1 MQERFADTERKIK
14 MFWIL
19 ISSLI
24 MCTGFGILYPAGAIV
39 YYKIRYPEMTVT
51 EILEVIGW

>member
-1 MQERFADTERKIK
+1 

>member
-1 MQERFADTERKIK
+1 
-14 MFWIL
+14 MFWVL
-19 ISSLI
+19 IASLI

-39 YYKIRYPEMTVT
+39 YYKIRDRHMTVR